1 MPYQAGGMPFQQGG
15 MPNQQGFVQGM
26 RGALAHHSDVESEG
40 SSSEDGGKEYRGSG
54 PISEAPSYVRSDFVR
69 KVYSILCV
77 QLILTL
83 AIALP
88 MNLYM
93 DATAVRNNLS
103 LYYAALAVSMGAI
116 IGVGC
121 CCKKA
126 ARTFPYNYIFLLVV
140 TVSMAIMTG
149 FTTAMYTT
157 QSVMMAL
164 GTTAFV
170 FGALSA
176 FACCTKSDF
185 TGMGPYL
192 MCALFAMIGVSC
204 MFSLVYAFGGAVPS
218 WLHTL
223 LALGGAVLFSFYIVY
238 DTQLILGQGKHS
250 ISIDDYVFA
259 ALNLYL
265 DVINL
270 FLYILQLFGD
280 RR

>member
-1 MPYQAGGMPFQQGG
+1 MAYYQ
-15 MPNQQGFVQGM
+15 NNT
-26 RGALAHHSDVESEG
+26 ESEG
-40 SSSEDGGKEYRGSG
+40 SSSEEDPKAYSGGG
-54 PISEAPSYVRSDFVR
+54 PIHQAPSYVRSDFVR

-77 QLILTL
+77 QLILTV

-88 MNLYM
+88 MNLFLTPQ
-93 DATAVRNNLS
+93 DVRNNTS
-103 LYYAALAVSMGAI
+103 LMYAAYGICMGAI

-121 CCKKA
+121 CCQQV

-140 TVSMAIMTG
+140 TVCMSIMTG
-149 FTTAMYTT
+149 FATAFYTT

-176 FACCTKSDF
+176 YACFTKSDF
-185 TGMGPYL
+185 TGIGPYL
-192 MCALFAMIGVSC
+192 YCALFAMIGVSF
-204 MFSLVYAFGGAVPS
+204 MFSLAYAFGGAVPS
-218 WLHTL
+218 WLHTAY
-223 LALGGAVLFSFYIVY
+223 ALCGAVLFSFYIVY
-238 DTQLILGQGKHS
+238 DTQLILGQGKHA

-280 RR
+280 RK